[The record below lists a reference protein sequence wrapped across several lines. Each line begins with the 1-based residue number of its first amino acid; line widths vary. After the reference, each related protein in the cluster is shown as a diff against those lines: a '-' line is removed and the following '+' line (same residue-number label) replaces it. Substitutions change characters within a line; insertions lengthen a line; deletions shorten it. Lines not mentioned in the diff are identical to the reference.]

1 MIFKSANA
9 QTSGIVDRIKLKE
22 AMIENSIKMNEITG
36 ESYPKINP
44 IIEQVMNILNS
55 IKDGTIK

>member
-9 QTSGIVDRIKLKE
+9 QTSGTVDRIKLKE
-22 AMIENSIKMNEITG
+22 AMIENSVKMNEITG